1 MAAVSSEPSVIL
13 HALEQ
18 RTVLGLNA
26 AACARQWWAERPELR
41 LCFPEGPSSMV
52 REVVRFWQA
61 KRNDLLAKEEEVAS
75 LREENGRLRAELD
88 AWDRR
93 RNQGGDGVE
102 MALDA
107 WDVGVRLSSGEVF
120 EVLEAWR
127 SE

>member
-1 MAAVSSEPSVIL
+1 MAPVSSEPSVIL
-13 HALEQ
+13 HDLEQ
-18 RTVLGLNA
+18 RTLLGLNA
-26 AACARQWWAERPELR
+26 AACARQWWAERPGLR
-41 LCFPEGPSSMV
+41 LIFPEGPSSMV
-52 REVVRFWQA
+52 ERVVRFWQA
-61 KRNDLLAKEEEVAS
+61 KRNDLLAKEEEAAS

-93 RNQGGDGVE
+93 RSQGGDVVE